1 MDDEYYNRM
10 SIKILLKA
18 VGLTNVDEI
27 CDTANNGQ
35 DAVKII
41 LPIAFEY
48 YGRSC
53 VTFEF
58 SVIDHKH

>member
-27 CDTANNGQ
+27 CETANNGQ
-35 DAVKII
+35 DAVNII
-41 LPIAFEY
+41 L
-48 YGRSC
+48 RD
-53 VTFEF
+53 
-58 SVIDHKH
+58 VIRNN